1 MNRTKARLL
10 ALLGLVV
17 IVTTYILTHL
27 YSPPRSITRLDSN
40 ILQLIPAAGNKT
52 QSDIRIVYAA
62 TGSYGSWNRL
72 SFQGCP
78 VSKCKLQSS
87 GEFKYIEKAD
97 VVLFE
102 YQPDI
107 IYPPV
112 PRETR
117 QHQYWVL
124 FTKEAPKTPYNT
136 WQESVNGKFNLTVTH
151 RRDSG
156 IYEPY
161 GRQPNFLV
169 H

>member
-107 IYPPV
+107 ISS
-112 PRETR
+112 
-117 QHQYWVL
+117 VL
-124 FTKEAPKTPYNT
+124 KLASTSIGCFYQRSQK
-136 WQESVNGKFNLTVTH
+136 LRITH
-151 RRDSG
+151 
-156 IYEPY
+156 
-161 GRQPNFLV
+161 GRSR
-169 H
+169 